1 MVSPAG
7 AGKTTLLRYV
17 GRRSDGRG
25 GVFLGTKGDES
36 GRKPGVSR
44 GWRFSMGH
52 DAFPPEWRSERWRGV
67 GIRRYAFPNMAL
79 DGSDRE
85 PLRAVC
91 DAGVCGA
98 KLLTAAGVGRAE
110 AFATTRSEGHIQHPP
125 AVRILWRVFATGRA
139 SRVTSLPAFHT
150 CRRHYPGGNGPV
162 LASLGSRPLAAI
174 PEPDS
179 VGRSG

>member
-1 MVSPAG
+1 M
-7 AGKTTLLRYV
+7 
-17 GRRSDGRG
+17 
-25 GVFLGTKGDES
+25 F
-36 GRKPGVSR
+36 
-44 GWRFSMGH
+44 W
-52 DAFPPEWRSERWRGV
+52 
-67 GIRRYAFPNMAL
+67 
-79 DGSDRE
+79 

-174 PEPDS
+174 PEPDP